1 MHSKLTLLLVLLSS
15 ALLASC
21 GAETKQSA
29 DAGADVLPD
38 GLAETQ
44 PEVATP
50 DVPAEA
56 APEPPGR
63 LRVVHVSDLHFPGTM
78 DDPRP
83 EYLAARVARV
93 NAAAFAADVVVS
105 TGDQVDFLAAAY
117 DDPAVR
123 GPLHLVR
130 EGLDGLD
137 APWLATIG
145 NHETYLSFEPLVE
158 ITTDLAARKAAFAAA
173 LGQPAF
179 QAVVVNGVRLVL
191 LDTMEGPT
199 WNVNAGL
206 VGSLLPAQIAAL
218 DALLADD
225 RPTVLFGHHPPTTL
239 SHEGE
244 GPSLCDVMQAHA
256 GSVLGYF
263 GGHLHSFLKGEA
275 CGVPYWAVGNWKDD
289 DASFFQID
297 VDGAAGTLTVVNEAD
312 LPFATPPDITCE
324 PGQAPLLND
333 PTPAFGTV
341 QKLVVTNTSS
351 DAAGLGQYVG
361 DALQSIPFLLS
372 IDGQSASGLA
382 ARLTVASRW
391 ADPEG
396 YFTYVDG
403 SPCVPFEWRLDD
415 PCAAAGPTSLAVD
428 ALIFL
433 QALTDTVPDPSW
445 QLRVRLDDLRVDGR
459 FEVVNG
465 VPVIAEG
472 VIYARIE
479 TPTTLDDLRA
489 IMVSEYCA
497 GRLAGCTPGADATMP
512 ACPADA
518 GPAFFDTVPKACDL
532 EVSGFKV
539 RAILTMLVSLPET
552 IHALGEVR
560 SEVVELSSTPA
571 PGLADPMLFSS
582 DAGRNCAP

>member
-1 MHSKLTLLLVLLSS
+1 VRILAVVLLVVPAL
-15 ALLASC
+15 ALLAAC
-21 GAETKQSA
+21 GAETKQTADTGADDVA
-29 DAGADVLPD
+29 DALI
-38 GLAETQ
+38 ETAV
-44 PEVATP
+44 EVDAF
-50 DVPAEA
+50 DAVAEA
-56 APEPPGR
+56 TPEPPGR
-63 LRVVHVSDLHFPGTM
+63 LRVIHVSDLHFPGTL

-93 NAAAFAADVVVS
+93 NGSGFAADVVVS
-105 TGDQVDFLAAAY
+105 CGDQIDYLEAGY
-117 DDPAVR
+117 DVPGVR
-123 GPLHLVR
+123 SPLNLVK

-145 NHETYLSFEPLVE
+145 NHETYLSFEPVLEV
-158 ITTDLAARKAAFAAA
+158 TSDLAARKAAFTAA
-173 LGQPAF
+173 LGQPPF
-179 QAVVVNGVRLVL
+179 QATIVNGVRLVL

-218 DALLADD
+218 DDLLSDN

-263 GGHLHSFLKGEA
+263 GGHLHTFLKGEA
-275 CGVPYWAVGNWKDD
+275 CGVPYWVVGNWKDD
-289 DASFFQID
+289 DASFYEID
-297 VDGAAGTLTVVNEAD
+297 IDGAAGTLTVVNEAD

-324 PGQAPLLND
+324 PGQAPLLGD
-333 PTPAFGTV
+333 PAAAIGTV

-372 IDGQSASGLA
+372 IDGHPTSALTT
-382 ARLTVASRW
+382 RLTVASRW

-396 YFTYVDG
+396 YFSYVDG
-403 SPCVPFEWRLDD
+403 SPCVPFHWRLDD

-445 QLRVRLDDLRVDGR
+445 QLRVRLDDLRLEGRLELVD
-459 FEVVNG
+459 G
-465 VPVIAEG
+465 VPVLAEG
-472 VIYARIE
+472 VLYARIE
-479 TPTTLDDLRA
+479 TPTTIDDLRG
-489 IMVSEYCA
+489 ILVSEYCA
-497 GRLAGCTPGADATMP
+497 GRLAGCVPGASDAMP
-512 ACPADA
+512 ACPVDA
-518 GPAFFDTVPKACDL
+518 GPAFFDTVPKVCDL

-539 RAILTMLVSLPET
+539 RAILTIVASLPET
-552 IHALGEVR
+552 IHALGEVK
-560 SEVVELSSTPA
+560 SEVVQVSSTPA
-571 PGLADPMLFSS
+571 PGLADPALFST